1 MKARNICCRYF
12 NKNSKSQRRTEE
24 MNTVVDK
31 SVVKSE
37 GIKVSKVLQGLKES
51 NNKEQYKK

>member
-1 MKARNICCRYF
+1 MKARNMCCIYLK
-12 NKNSKSQRRTEE
+12 KNSKSQRRTEE

-37 GIKVSKVLQGLKES
+37 GIKIRKVLQGLKES
-51 NNKEQYKK
+51 INKE

>member
-1 MKARNICCRYF
+1 MVKARNICCRYL
-12 NKNSKSQRRTEE
+12 NKNSKNQRTEE
-24 MNTVVDK
+24 MNTAVDK

-51 NNKEQYKK
+51 NSKE

>member
-1 MKARNICCRYF
+1 MNARNICCRYF

-51 NNKEQYKK
+51 NNKE

>member
-1 MKARNICCRYF
+1 
-12 NKNSKSQRRTEE
+12 

-37 GIKVSKVLQGLKES
+37 GIKASKVLQGLKES
-51 NNKEQYKK
+51 NNKEQYKIKNDKKLLMA